1 MLSIQTLGK
10 ATESKVNY
18 YTELAS
24 SSYYTEA
31 QEPEGCFYGELARKL
46 KLSNKSVSNDIL
58 SALSRGYSPKGKALV
73 KNAGDEHRMGFD
85 LTFSAPKS
93 VSVCFG
99 LADETL
105 RTQIQEAHDKAV
117 KRALNYIECQLI
129 QTRHGFED
137 DGRRHFTKTENA
149 LFALFEH
156 GSSRSNDPALHT
168 HAILLNFTQLADSS
182 FRCLEVPELFR
193 HKKVLGALYR
203 CELAQQMAQL
213 GLTVEKDES
222 FFKVSK
228 VPARLVQIFSKRSNQ
243 ISELLEKSGFS
254 KASAKL
260 KQTAALFT
268 RSKKQTVSREQLYQN
283 WREEAQSELGK
294 SWTPE
299 STLRKESVSE
309 RLDVKEFLDE
319 LTEKNA
325 IFQEKDV
332 LESLLIKYQ
341 HMGRGA
347 DAAFHMFNQLLRSKD
362 YIKQINH
369 PTEGICYTTQR
380 QYLLEKR
387 FYENAL
393 AYSDTSFVS
402 NEEREA
408 QTITFKKL
416 NEEQR
421 QAYSYLTNDESSL
434 KLLNGAPGTGKS
446 FLLRAVKEHYGN
458 TPILGCALAASAANE
473 LEKSSDIKSQTLDS
487 LLMELDTGKKEL
499 KQHSMIV
506 VDEAGMVGIKKLNRL
521 LNYARETHSKLIMVG
536 DYNQLSPIECGFAF
550 KNLLN
555 NTKSASLR
563 NIQRQRSQQDI
574 DNIRLIEHGES
585 QEVLKNLSE
594 RGLFTFDTDQTRCK
608 FQLVEHWHS
617 GTNQNYK
624 ESLILASTRHDV
636 DELNLIARAKLHEEN
651 ELSDIETSFSNHD
664 GKTLTVAEGER
675 VMFRANNRELEVQN
689 GTTGTIK
696 TITQHRH
703 SKHRHVEVILDS
715 GRELKFTTADYNAL
729 EYAYAMSIHKS
740 QGKTVD
746 RSFVW
751 LNEVFLNKELNY
763 VQMSR
768 ARNSTH
774 TFGASALL
782 DESEFQVSLANQANK
797 ANDKPDLTKAI
808 SPAP

>member
-31 QEPEGCFYGELARKL
+31 QEPEGCFYGKLAREL
-46 KLSNKSVSNDIL
+46 KLANKTISNDIL
-58 SALSRGYSPKGKALV
+58 YALSRGYSPKGKALV

-99 LADETL
+99 LADEIL
-105 RTQIQEAHDKAV
+105 RAQIQEAHDKAV

-168 HAILLNFTQLADSS
+168 HAILLNFTQLADNS

-213 GLTVEKDES
+213 GLAVEKDES

-228 VPARLVQIFSKRSNQ
+228 VPNKLVQIFSKRSNQ
-243 ISELLEKSGFS
+243 ISKLLEKSGFS
-254 KASAKL
+254 QASAKL

-268 RSKKQTVSREQLYQN
+268 RSKKQTISREQLYQN
-283 WREEAQSELGK
+283 WCEEAQSELGR

-299 STLRKESVSE
+299 SILRKESASE

-325 IFQEKDV
+325 IFHQKDV

-341 HMGRGA
+341 HLGRGV
-347 DAAFHMFNQLLRSKD
+347 DAAFHMFNQLLQSNH
-362 YIKQINH
+362 YLKQINH

-380 QYLLEKR
+380 QHLLEKR

-393 AYSDTSFVS
+393 AYSDVSFQRIKKQETKTV
-402 NEEREA
+402 E
-408 QTITFKKL
+408 KL
-416 NEEQR
+416 NKEQR
-421 QAYSYLTNDESSL
+421 LAYKYLTNDESSL

-446 FLLRAVKEHYGN
+446 FLLRAVREHYEN
-458 TPILGCALAASAANE
+458 IPVLGCALAASAANE
-473 LEKSSDIKSQTLDS
+473 LEKSSGIKSQTLDS
-487 LLMELDTGKKEL
+487 LLMELDIGKKEL
-499 KQHSMIV
+499 KQHSVIV

-521 LNYARETHSKLIMVG
+521 LNYVRETHSKLIMVG

-555 NTKSASLR
+555 NTKNASLK

-574 DNIRLIEHGES
+574 ENIRLIEHGES
-585 QEVLKNLSE
+585 QEVLKNLLE

-617 GTNQNYK
+617 GTNRNYK
-624 ESLILASTRHDV
+624 ESLILASTRYDV

-651 ELSDIETSFSNHD
+651 ELSDIETSFTNHD

-675 VMFRANNRELEVQN
+675 IMFRANNRELDVQN
-689 GTTGTIK
+689 GTTGTVK
-696 TITQHRH
+696 AITQRRH
-703 SKHRHVEVILDS
+703 SKHSHVEVILDS

-746 RSFVW
+746 KSYVW
-751 LNEVFLNKELNY
+751 LNERFLNKELNY

-768 ARNSTH
+768 ARISTH
-774 TFGASALL
+774 TYGASVLL
-782 DESEFQVSLANQANK
+782 DESESQLTIASLANK
-797 ANDKPDLTKAI
+797 TRHKPDLFNSQT
-808 SPAP
+808 SEQN

>member
-31 QEPEGCFYGELARKL
+31 QEPEGCFYGKLAREL
-46 KLSNKSVSNDIL
+46 KLANKTISNDIL

-99 LADETL
+99 LADEIL
-105 RTQIQEAHDKAV
+105 RAQIQEAHDKAV

-168 HAILLNFTQLADSS
+168 HAILLNFTQLADNS

-213 GLTVEKDES
+213 GLAVEKDES

-228 VPARLVQIFSKRSNQ
+228 VPNKLVQIFSKRSNQ

-268 RSKKQTVSREQLYQN
+268 RSKKQTISREQLYQN

-325 IFQEKDV
+325 IFQEEDV

-341 HMGRGA
+341 HMGRGV
-347 DAAFHMFNQLLRSKD
+347 DAAFHMFNQLLKSKS

-393 AYSDTSFVS
+393 SYSDVSFVS
-402 NEEREA
+402 NEERDT
-408 QTITFKKL
+408 QTKTFKKL

-446 FLLRAVKEHYGN
+446 FLLRAVKEHYRN
-458 TPILGCALAASAANE
+458 MPVLGCALAASAANE
-473 LEKSSDIKSQTLDS
+473 LEKSSGIKSQTLDS
-487 LLMELDTGKKEL
+487 LLIELDTGKREL
-499 KQHSMIV
+499 KKHSVIV
-506 VDEAGMVGIKKLNRL
+506 VDEAGMVGIRKLNRL
-521 LNYARETHSKLIMVG
+521 LDYARETQSKLIMVG

-550 KNLLN
+550 KNLLS
-555 NTKSASLR
+555 TVKSASLKH
-563 NIQRQRSQQDI
+563 IQRQRAQQDI
-574 DNIRLIEHGES
+574 NNIKLIEHGES
-585 QEVLKNLSE
+585 QKVLKNLSE
-594 RGLFTFDTDQTRCK
+594 RGLFTFDTDQTHCK
-608 FQLVEHWHS
+608 FQLVEHWYS
-617 GTNQNYK
+617 ETNRSYK
-624 ESLILASTRHDV
+624 DSLILASTRHDV
-636 DELNLIARAKLHEEN
+636 DELNLIARAKLHEES
-651 ELSDIETSFSNHD
+651 ELGDIETSLSNHD
-664 GKTLTVAEGER
+664 GKTLTIAEGER
-675 VMFRANNRELEVQN
+675 VMFRANSRKLNVQN
-689 GTTGTIK
+689 GTTGTVI
-696 TITQHRH
+696 TITQRRH
-703 SKHRHVEVILDS
+703 SKHRHFEVLLDS
-715 GRELKFTTADYNAL
+715 GKKLTFSTSDYNAL

-746 RSFVW
+746 KAYVW
-751 LNEVFLNKELNY
+751 LNGSFLNRELNY

-768 ARNSTH
+768 ARISTH
-774 TFGASALL
+774 AYGASALME
-782 DESEFQVSLANQANK
+782 ESDFQSTIAIRGNEVNAM
-797 ANDKPDLTKAI
+797 PDLGN
-808 SPAP
+808 SVL